1 MIVNMI
7 MMAILLLSGR
17 RVILMVLMITIMMV
31 TLPLPGGALAM
42 FRNPFDDYFDGY
54 RDGDYKNDDIFALTW
69 QRRTAGGQ
77 GALWPTSQ
85 SSSWVRTL
93 TSSPG
98 DHFSSF

>member
-42 FRNPFDDYFDGY
+42 FRNPFDEMKIVLSYS
-54 RDGDYKNDDIFALTW
+54 
-69 QRRTAGGQ
+69 
-77 GALWPTSQ
+77 TS
-85 SSSWVRTL
+85 
-93 TSSPG
+93 
-98 DHFSSF
+98 